1 MVRDGAEPQDGLCRR
16 GKRGP
21 GRWARGRGQADP
33 GNILKQQ
40 GGACE
45 SRLTVDK
52 DDEALLAEQE
62 KALLRLGQL
71 HRDQQ
76 CVYHTDTR
84 DAQSLAK
91 TVVDSRQ
98 FMASIAKA
106 KTAKLGM
113 WPTLTASAHSY

>member
-1 MVRDGAEPQDGLCRR
+1 MAPNHRMGSVAEASEALDAGRVAE
-16 GKRGP
+16 GK
-21 GRWARGRGQADP
+21 QILE
-33 GNILKQQ
+33 NILKQQ